1 MVTLA
6 EVARQAGVSPSTVSY
21 VLSRK
26 RSISDETRRK
36 VEAAIESWVT
46 TRTPAPARW
55 RRTAPTSWP

>member
-26 RSISDETRRK
+26 RSISDDTRRK
-36 VEAAIESWVT
+36 VEAAIEDLG
-46 TRTPAPARW
+46 
-55 RRTAPTSWP
+55 